1 MLERI
6 ISISIEHRW
15 VVVLISL
22 LVAALG
28 VNSARRLDIDAFPD
42 TTPVLVQVNATAPAL
57 GALETEQQV
66 TLPLEQA
73 IAGLPALTEVRSIS
87 KFGLSQVTA
96 IFEDGTNIH
105 LARQLVSERLSAV
118 ELPDGIGKPELGP
131 ISTGLGEIFHYIV
144 HSPDG
149 SRSLEELTTIH
160 DWMIAPKLLSVR
172 GVAEVNT
179 WGGRVRQY
187 QVLVDPDRLIQR
199 GKTMD
204 EIIEALHRNN
214 MNVGGGSLTSGGEQ
228 QIVQGIALTASVQ
241 EIADIVIAAHEGTP
255 IRVRDVGEVT
265 IGHEI
270 RRGAATFAGAGEAVL
285 GLGFMLT
292 GENSHDVAV
301 RLARRLEELKPG
313 LPQGVE
319 ARIVYQRTEL
329 VDQVIHTVKENLGL
343 GAILVIAVL
352 FAFLGNLRAGLI
364 VAMAIP
370 LSMLFAAN
378 MMLANG
384 IAASLMSLGAI
395 DFGLVVDSS
404 VIMVEN
410 SVRRLGDGDDKRS
423 RLEIVRDAALEVRRP
438 TMFGELII
446 MVVYL
451 PILTLEGIE
460 GKLFKPMALT
470 VVFALLGS
478 LVLSLTLMP
487 ALAAIM
493 LPHRAAGHERENVLV
508 RIAQWIYAPIV
519 RFAIRARQAV
529 IVFAIVLLAVGALA
543 ASRLGAE
550 FIPRLSEGALSFNLV
565 RLAGVSLDESVRYG
579 DDLERLLLSEFPDE
593 IRDIWTRVGSAAVAT
608 DPMGIELSDMFVML
622 HPRDQWKRATTQ
634 DQLAEAMSATLN
646 RMPGMRVVGS
656 QPIEMRINEMIAGIR
671 ADLGVKIFGD
681 DPEVLRA
688 QAQLVVTILESIPG
702 AADVAAEQV
711 TGQPMLEVV
720 VDQDAIAR
728 HGIPAETVMQMVEA
742 IGGIPAGEIREGQ
755 RRFGLAIRLD
765 EAHRRSPTAIAD
777 ITVPTPSGGRLPLS
791 TLAQIREVEGPSTIT
806 REWQQRR
813 IVVQCNVT
821 GRDLGSFVAEAQGR
835 IAADLA
841 LPAGYFVMYGGQYEH
856 LQQANARLLFIVPV
870 ALALIMILL
879 YLSLHSMRDAL
890 IVFTGAPFA
899 ALGGIAVLMLRGMP
913 FTIAAGIGFIAVSG
927 VAMLNGLVL
936 VATFNQLRERGLGLE
951 EAIDQTR
958 LLRLR
963 PILMT
968 ALVAALGFVPM
979 ALNTHVGAEVQ
990 RPLASV
996 VIGGMITNTVLTLVV
1011 MPALLATF
1019 RRERTSEPA

>member
-1 MLERI
+1 
-6 ISISIEHRW
+6 
-15 VVVLISL
+15 
-22 LVAALG
+22 
-28 VNSARRLDIDAFPD
+28 
-42 TTPVLVQVNATAPAL
+42 
-57 GALETEQQV
+57 
-66 TLPLEQA
+66 
-73 IAGLPALTEVRSIS
+73 
-87 KFGLSQVTA
+87 
-96 IFEDGTNIH
+96 
-105 LARQLVSERLSAV
+105 
-118 ELPDGIGKPELGP
+118 
-131 ISTGLGEIFHYIV
+131 
-144 HSPDG
+144 
-149 SRSLEELTTIH
+149 
-160 DWMIAPKLLSVR
+160 
-172 GVAEVNT
+172 
-179 WGGRVRQY
+179 
-187 QVLVDPDRLIQR
+187 
-199 GKTMD
+199 
-204 EIIEALHRNN
+204 
-214 MNVGGGSLTSGGEQ
+214 
-228 QIVQGIALTASVQ
+228 
-241 EIADIVIAAHEGTP
+241 
-255 IRVRDVGEVT
+255 
-265 IGHEI
+265 
-270 RRGAATFAGAGEAVL
+270 
-285 GLGFMLT
+285 
-292 GENSHDVAV
+292 
-301 RLARRLEELKPG
+301 
-313 LPQGVE
+313 
-319 ARIVYQRTEL
+319 
-329 VDQVIHTVKENLGL
+329 
-343 GAILVIAVL
+343 
-352 FAFLGNLRAGLI
+352 
-364 VAMAIP
+364 
-370 LSMLFAAN
+370 
-378 MMLANG
+378 
-384 IAASLMSLGAI
+384 
-395 DFGLVVDSS
+395 
-404 VIMVEN
+404 
-410 SVRRLGDGDDKRS
+410 
-423 RLEIVRDAALEVRRP
+423 
-438 TMFGELII
+438 
-446 MVVYL
+446 
-451 PILTLEGIE
+451 
-460 GKLFKPMALT
+460 
-470 VVFALLGS
+470 
-478 LVLSLTLMP
+478 
-487 ALAAIM
+487 
-493 LPHRAAGHERENVLV
+493 
-508 RIAQWIYAPIV
+508 V

>member
-681 DPEVLRA
+681 DLEVLRA